1 MNKVSGVIPL
11 RKRKIVLERDE
22 EDIVVNDNIIESK
35 RMDRRSYVN
44 QLKSERHELGS
55 SHKIETFRRGLDR
68 FKNGSLFSHAY
79 SYPNGIELDGQE
91 TKEKIILIFRSH
103 QITILPKLLTSVLL
117 ILAAFLV
124 YPFLSFAT
132 VKASGVIF
140 AFSLL
145 CILVAITNAIFAVI
159 SWFYHLNIITTERIV
174 DVDFLGINSYRVS
187 EARIEKI
194 EDVSISNEGVWGA
207 MFNYGCIRIQTAGTQ
222 NLFEFTHVRDPGVIQ
237 DILRDLMELK
247 EQGVEVD

>member
-1 MNKVSGVIPL
+1 MNRVSGVIPL
-11 RKRKIVLERDE
+11 RKEKVTVEKGE
-22 EDIVVNDNIIESK
+22 EDIFIDDNIIENK

-44 QLKSERHELGS
+44 QLKSERPVLS

-79 SYPNGIELDGQE
+79 SYPSGIELDGQE
-91 TKEKIILIFRSH
+91 SKEKIILIFRSH

-117 ILAAFLV
+117 VLVAFLV
-124 YPFLSFAT
+124 YPFLAFAT
-132 VKASGVIF
+132 VKVTGVIF

-145 CILVAITNAIFAVI
+145 CILVAITNIIFAVI

-194 EDVSISNEGVWGA
+194 EDVSISNEGIWGA
-207 MFNYGCIRIQTAGTQ
+207 MFNYGCIKIQTAGTQ
-222 NLFEFTHVRDPGVIQ
+222 NLFEFTRVRDPGVIQ

-247 EQGVEVD
+247 EQGIEVD